1 MNPTHLLM
9 AAALSLAA
17 FSVAASPERSLVCH
31 VGNTAGPA
39 GEVYLDDPGCV
50 PGEDNGYVCP
60 DAGKVDLILVA
71 SSGAHLGNASHS
83 WDGLADYDPAQVGA
97 SGDGTED
104 SDGNGVDDGCEPPLP
119 CPCWAESDLLS
130 VTAANHL
137 AANSCSAVSNLPL
150 AAIIQNDQE
159 LNDPEVEGGFTAF
172 ASDQATS
179 LCATRDFEPFLRLIS
194 AGEAAACIT
203 QIASRCAAIGDPL
216 TP

>member
-1 MNPTHLLM
+1 M
-9 AAALSLAA
+9 
-17 FSVAASPERSLVCH
+17 
-31 VGNTAGPA
+31 
-39 GEVYLDDPGCV
+39 
-50 PGEDNGYVCP
+50 
-60 DAGKVDLILVA
+60 
-71 SSGAHLGNASHS
+71 
-83 WDGLADYDPAQVGA
+83 
-97 SGDGTED
+97 
-104 SDGNGVDDGCEPPLP
+104 DDGCEPPLP